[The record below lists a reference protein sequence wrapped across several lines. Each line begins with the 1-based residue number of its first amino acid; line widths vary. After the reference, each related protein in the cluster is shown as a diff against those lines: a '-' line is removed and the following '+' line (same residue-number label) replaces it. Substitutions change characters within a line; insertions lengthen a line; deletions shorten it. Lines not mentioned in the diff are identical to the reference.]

1 MVVVFDTFRGRVVRW
16 KDSCDTGSVHVS
28 RFSPNVDPER
38 QADIAFAL
46 IVLAILGIGGLTF
59 WFFYGAR

>member
-1 MVVVFDTFRGRVVRW
+1 MM
-16 KDSCDTGSVHVS
+16 S
-28 RFSPNVDPER
+28 RFSNVDPER

-59 WFFYGAR
+59 WFFYGVR

>member
-1 MVVVFDTFRGRVVRW
+1 
-16 KDSCDTGSVHVS
+16 VS

>member
-1 MVVVFDTFRGRVVRW
+1 M
-16 KDSCDTGSVHVS
+16 S

-38 QADIAFAL
+38 QADLAFAL
-46 IVLAILGIGGLTF
+46 IVLAILGIGALTF